1 MKRLW
6 YIRILKRGPRFAAR
20 IFNVFD
26 NCEADLPINIELDGI
41 AAVESLIR
49 ALEPVSHVA
58 QVYLDVNGQGAL
70 LRTSMLPDQPVD
82 ELVRIALE
90 ELESLSGATGLSTAF
105 STRGEIVQRV
115 RVFQRTRPVKA
126 RSAE

>member
-6 YIRILKRGPRFAAR
+6 YIRIRKRGSHFAAR

-26 NCEADLPINIELDGI
+26 NCEPELPIEIELPDM

-58 QVYLDVNGQGAL
+58 QIYMDVNEQGAL
-70 LRTSMLPDQPVD
+70 LRTSMLPVEPLDALIARAVI
-82 ELVRIALE
+82 ELQ
-90 ELESLSGATGLSTAF
+90 SLQQATGLATTF
-105 STRGEIVQRV
+105 LTRGEVLHRV
-115 RVFQRTRPVKA
+115 RRFPKVRP
-126 RSAE
+126 SEAE